1 MNDRPTPETD
11 QFKVKFKTVCGE
23 KYWVPLE
30 LSERLELELNEARDI
45 GEKLSKQ
52 GLDMMD
58 ENRSLKRERD
68 EAREAAER
76 WESSS
81 DAMERAGAEQAR
93 RADENREWALK
104 AERERDE
111 AWKELEEYRSIAE
124 NIGAVK
130 AVSEKEKAICERDEA
145 WEKLKPLRQSL
156 LDSQDE
162 VLRLTF
168 ENRKISQELDEA
180 RDTIMKIEEIF
191 IDSEDMHDDWMKV
204 GNIAR
209 TFCEK

>member
-1 MNDRPTPETD
+1 MNNRPTPETD

-30 LSERLELELNEARDI
+30 LSERLELELNEAR
-45 GEKLSKQ
+45 
-52 GLDMMD
+52 
-58 ENRSLKRERD
+58 
-68 EAREAAER
+68 
-76 WESSS
+76 
-81 DAMERAGAEQAR
+81 
-93 RADENREWALK
+93 
-104 AERERDE
+104 
-111 AWKELEEYRSIAE
+111 KELEEYRSIAE
-124 NIGAVK
+124 SIGAVK

-180 RDTIMKIEEIF
+180 MDTIMKIEEIF
-191 IDSEDMHDDWMKV
+191 IDSEDAHDDWMKV

-209 TFCEK
+209 TFCEKCI

>member
-1 MNDRPTPETD
+1 MNNRPTPETD

-68 EAREAAER
+68 EAR
-76 WESSS
+76 
-81 DAMERAGAEQAR
+81 
-93 RADENREWALK
+93 
-104 AERERDE
+104 
-111 AWKELEEYRSIAE
+111 KELEEYRSIAE

-168 ENRKISQELDEA
+168 ENRKINQELDEA
-180 RDTIMKIEEIF
+180 RETIMKIEEIF
-191 IDSEDMHDDWMKV
+191 INSEDMHDDWMKV

-209 TFCEK
+209 TFCEKYI

>member
-1 MNDRPTPETD
+1 MNNRPTPETD

-30 LSERLELELNEARDI
+30 LSERLELELN
-45 GEKLSKQ
+45 
-52 GLDMMD
+52 
-58 ENRSLKRERD
+58 
-68 EAREAAER
+68 
-76 WESSS
+76 
-81 DAMERAGAEQAR
+81 
-93 RADENREWALK
+93 
-104 AERERDE
+104 E

-156 LDSQDE
+156 FDSQDE

-209 TFCEK
+209 TFCEKYI

>member
-1 MNDRPTPETD
+1 MNRPTPETD

-30 LSERLELELNEARDI
+30 LSERLELELNEA
-45 GEKLSKQ
+45 
-52 GLDMMD
+52 
-58 ENRSLKRERD
+58 
-68 EAREAAER
+68 
-76 WESSS
+76 
-81 DAMERAGAEQAR
+81 
-93 RADENREWALK
+93 
-104 AERERDE
+104 
-111 AWKELEEYRSIAE
+111 WKELEEYGSIAE

-156 LDSQDE
+156 FDSQDE

-168 ENRKISQELDEA
+168 ENRKITQELDEA

-209 TFCEK
+209 TFCEKYI

>member
-1 MNDRPTPETD
+1 MNRPTPETD

-30 LSERLELELNEARDI
+30 LSERLELELNEAR
-45 GEKLSKQ
+45 
-52 GLDMMD
+52 
-58 ENRSLKRERD
+58 
-68 EAREAAER
+68 
-76 WESSS
+76 
-81 DAMERAGAEQAR
+81 
-93 RADENREWALK
+93 
-104 AERERDE
+104 
-111 AWKELEEYRSIAE
+111 KELEEYRSIAE

-156 LDSQDE
+156 FDSQDE

-168 ENRKISQELDEA
+168 ENRKITQELDEA

-191 IDSEDMHDDWMKV
+191 VDGENTHDDWFKM
-204 GNIAR
+204 GSIAKEY
-209 TFCEK
+209 FKK